1 MLKENAER
9 VQAVQSLMLHSL
21 RGPVR
26 SKRSNRSTVSL
37 RSNRLSDSTTWGTSM
52 FREFSK
58 RRSVRTICAVNETLQ
73 RDERCCVPRVP
84 HHNDRVRARDLSVR
98 EYLNR
103 QSPFGKEHRQAEI
116 AAIFGLASTL
126 R

>member
-9 VQAVQSLMLHSL
+9 VQAVQSLMLYSL

-26 SKRSNRSTVSL
+26 SKRSTVSL
-37 RSNRLSDSTTWGTSM
+37 RSNRLSDSTTWGASM

-103 QSPFGKEHRQAEI
+103 Q
-116 AAIFGLASTL
+116 
-126 R
+126 